1 MSDKII
7 DRDTYRSIKK
17 MSREELQ
24 AFLVRYADELRK
36 DAPTIDLREVEK
48 DIKGVKGIGEKRAEE
63 IMRIAWSITTSEHTS
78 RRRSLVTYPGRSI
91 LTESSPSIAIT
102 VDSRPISDCPPST
115 TAAILPFISRITCCA
130 DVGLGYPEILADG
143 AAIGL
148 PESSISLCI
157 TGCEGTRIPTVS
169 RPPDVIIGI
178 LSFLGRII
186 VRGPGQKCSASL

>member
-63 IMRIAWSITTSEHTS
+63 IMRIFEKH
-78 RRRSLVTYPGRSI
+78 L
-91 LTESSPSIAIT
+91 
-102 VDSRPISDCPPST
+102 
-115 TAAILPFISRITCCA
+115 
-130 DVGLGYPEILADG
+130 
-143 AAIGL
+143 
-148 PESSISLCI
+148 
-157 TGCEGTRIPTVS
+157 
-169 RPPDVIIGI
+169 GI
-178 LSFLGRII
+178 LDEE
-186 VRGPGQKCSASL
+186 GQ